1 MPSKIFNKEMQKN
14 ELVYKSDK
22 NLFEKLKKN
31 EKKACCLERLR
42 KYEGD
47 IK

>member
-31 EKKACCLERLR
+31 EKKSLLPREV
-42 KYEGD
+42 K
-47 IK
+47 KV